1 MTYLSN
7 VLEPHLGLA
16 LPVDEGL
23 VVDAAHDV
31 ADDQGEHEVPVD
43 AEPIALQRP
52 AGRKKE
58 GKIRWG
64 LLPFNIKNYY
74 ERKCL
79 PAASTEDTRPTSSC
93 ELCIKKGVGWTDRH
107 HYSWN
112 LYKDPFSSSFRVDR

>member
-58 GKIRWG
+58 GKIR
-64 LLPFNIKNYY
+64 
-74 ERKCL
+74 
-79 PAASTEDTRPTSSC
+79 
-93 ELCIKKGVGWTDRH
+93 
-107 HYSWN
+107 
-112 LYKDPFSSSFRVDR
+112 